1 MSFPRQ
7 SSGSPLHR
15 AGAVLLLIAGIA
27 ATLLAVLAW
36 TDTWVDPRWILG
48 IVGFLIP
55 SALDW
60 VLDPDVFFAVTTVFG
75 VLTIVAS
82 ALMLVRGGVRAFL
95 LTLGVLGSA
104 YFIFALIYILTNVEY
119 GSASAELYVAPVV
132 SLLLWLAGTIS
143 LMLSGNRGTSWR

>member
-82 ALMLVRGGVRAFL
+82 ALMLVRGGARAFL